1 MKKLMIAAAIVCAA
15 ALSQAATVDRQVFYD
30 GENKIYGTD
39 GETVWSKTAAGS
51 GQTAYLLLASDTA
64 AFVDSIKAGEIDT
77 SLILG
82 STTEFST
89 KNGGM
94 GDEIKSIDSAK
105 INTTAQAFKAVL
117 VYDDT
122 NGDTYYF
129 VSDEASSNS
138 RPEASDP
145 ASVAFDTGTSFS
157 GKWEA
162 ASVPEPTSGLL
173 LLLGVAGLALR
184 RRRA

>member
-15 ALSQAATVDRQVFYD
+15 ALSQAATVSWQIAYD
-30 GENKIYGTD
+30 GENKIFGTD
-39 GETVWSKTAAGS
+39 GSTVWSKTTAGS
-51 GQTAYLLLASDTA
+51 SQTAYLILASDA
-64 AFVDSIKAGEIDT
+64 SAFVDSIKAGEIDT
-77 SLILG
+77 SLVLG
-82 STTEFST
+82 STTSFST

-94 GDEIKSIDSAK
+94 GDSIVSLDKDK
-105 INTTAQAFKAVL
+105 ITTASQTFNTVL
-117 VYDDT
+117 VYDDLK
-122 NGDTYYF
+122 GDTYYF
-129 VSDEASSNS
+129 VSDDASSNS
-138 RPEASDP
+138 RPKESDP
-145 ASVAFDTGTSFS
+145 ANVSFDTGKVFT